1 MEDLE
6 ELLEED
12 LDDSPAEP
20 TLLPR
25 SQSFSDYHGILRPE
39 LVDSRLKRH
48 KPTKSRKNKNWEA
61 LALDGGE
68 KVVLDEDATLFD
80 TFSGELLDAGQ
91 EQYTLYGEQLAMTER
106 HLDALIQDTNSA
118 LKLLASLSESF
129 RGVEEQ
135 TTTFQAQCEDLL
147 SEQRRL
153 EKLADEVGTD
163 LHYYAYLE
171 NVTRRL
177 NAPGAGRL
185 VEDESF
191 GEILQNLDSCI
202 AFMENNVS
210 TCERRTSRLRATAN
224 RNSPT
229 TVIRNPTLPAISHC
243 SQRPSIYWKSGC
255 RTVWTKYLVISQGR
269 L

>member
-1 MEDLE
+1 MDE
-6 ELLEED
+6 
-12 LDDSPAEP
+12 SPPEP

-25 SQSFSDYHGILRPE
+25 SQSFSDYQGILRAE
-39 LVDSRLKRH
+39 LVDLTLKRPRGRNSN
-48 KPTKSRKNKNWEA
+48 KDKSWEA
-61 LALDGGE
+61 LALTGE
-68 KVVLDEDATLFD
+68 EHILIDDDATLGD
-80 TFSGELLDAGQ
+80 TFQGELLDAGQ
-91 EQYTLYGEQLAMTER
+91 EEYTLYGEQLAMTER
-106 HLDALIQDTNSA
+106 HLDALIEDTNSA

-163 LHYYAYLE
+163 LHYYAYLD

-191 GEILQNLDSCI
+191 GEVLHNLDSCI
-202 AFMENNVS
+202 AFMEKNVS
-210 TCERRTSRLRATAN
+210 GNE
-224 RNSPT
+224 
-229 TVIRNPTLPAISHC
+229 NPQHIQC
-243 SQRPSIYWKSGC
+243 C
-255 RTVWTKYLVISQGR
+255 C
-269 L
+269 

>member
-1 MEDLE
+1 MAEDLE

-12 LDDSPAEP
+12 LDDSPPEP

-25 SQSFSDYHGILRPE
+25 SQSFSDYDVLLRAELIDPTPE
-39 LVDSRLKRH
+39 KH
-48 KPTKSRKNKNWEA
+48 KSKKANKDKSWEA
-61 LALDGGE
+61 LALTSGE
-68 KVVLDEDATLFD
+68 DVVRDEDTTLFD
-80 TFSGELLDAGQ
+80 TFQGELLDAGQ
-91 EQYTLYGEQLAMTER
+91 EEYTLYGEQLAMTER
-106 HLDALIQDTNSA
+106 HLDALIEDTNSA
-118 LKLLASLSESF
+118 LRLLASLSESF

-163 LHYYAYLE
+163 LHYYAYLD

-191 GEILQNLDSCI
+191 GEIMRNLDSCI

-210 TCERRTSRLRATAN
+210 ANTITNNKLGVIADKNSLHIGTPSRIWLVTSH
-224 RNSPT
+224 S
-229 TVIRNPTLPAISHC
+229 
-243 SQRPSIYWKSGC
+243 
-255 RTVWTKYLVISQGR
+255 
-269 L
+269 

>member
-1 MEDLE
+1 MAEELE

-12 LDDSPAEP
+12 LDDSPPEP

-25 SQSFSDYHGILRPE
+25 SHSFSDYHGILRAKF
-39 LVDSRLKRH
+39 VDPTLKNHR
-48 KPTKSRKNKNWEA
+48 RKNWNKDKTWEA
-61 LALDGGE
+61 LALTSGE
-68 KVVLDEDATLFD
+68 DAVTDEDITLFD
-80 TFSGELLDAGQ
+80 TFQGELLDAGQ
-91 EQYTLYGEQLAMTER
+91 EEYTLYGEKLAMTER
-106 HLDALIQDTNSA
+106 HLDALIEDTNSA
-118 LKLLASLSESF
+118 LRLLASLSESF

-163 LHYYAYLE
+163 LHYYTYLD

-191 GEILQNLDSCI
+191 GDILRNLDSCI

-210 TCERRTSRLRATAN
+210 LVMILNEEPGAAAN
-224 RNSPT
+224 RNYSLRIVT
-229 TVIRNPTLPAISHC
+229 QNPIWPAISRC
-243 SQRPSIYWKSGC
+243 
-255 RTVWTKYLVISQGR
+255 
-269 L
+269 